1 MRPSVLRPSILS
13 TEGLDLLHKESLRAH
28 LAERCADHNR
38 AFGNQPKS
46 FASKIAVRCL
56 TTGKETT
63 IFTITE
69 AYERFD
75 LHQLLITKC
84 SANRQKLLAVIE
96 YGDEG

>member
-1 MRPSVLRPSILS
+1 MRPSVLRPSIL
-13 TEGLDLLHKESLRAH
+13 TPEGLQLLDSESLRA
-28 LAERCADHNR
+28 ATIKRCADHNR
-38 AFGNQPKS
+38 AFGNEPKS

-56 TTGKETT
+56 KTGRETT

-75 LHQLLITKC
+75 LHQLLIRKC
-84 SANRQKLLAVIE
+84 NTNRQKLLAVIE